1 MKTKPSRYK
10 IPHVFIF
17 LFGIILFCSV
27 LSYFVPS
34 GSFERTTRDYG
45 KMTQTVVTP
54 GSYEE
59 VPKHFSA
66 KAAVFGEEVEGKATP
81 ISLLGVFTAIPKG
94 LADSSVLV
102 FFVFIIGALFTLIHH
117 TGSINAVLFS
127 LIAKFKERPQWLF
140 FFVYLLVFSGSAFMG
155 IACETIPLIP
165 VFLFLSKRMGYDRV
179 FGVGLIVVPV
189 SLGWSTGVTNPFN
202 VQIAQIIAELP
213 IGSGIGLRLLLY
225 VVIAAV
231 GFYFLMRYGN
241 RVKRDHT
248 LGLLKNDRFDLDEF
262 GRFEETALSKRHI
275 LILTFFIAS
284 YAAILFAVQTIGW
297 GLIEMSACFIGIIL
311 IVTLISGMSGDESM
325 AALIKG
331 LTLMIIP
338 ALVVGVARGISVVL
352 QEGMI
357 IDTVLHHASA
367 ALMTLPQVLAAEGMF
382 FFQTILNFFIPSAS
396 GQALVS
402 MPLMTPLADILGISR
417 QTAVLAFILGDGL
430 SNIIIPTNGVLLAM
444 LGIARV
450 PFEKWFQFIL
460 PLFLVTTVVAIA
472 FIALAIT
479 IGY

>member
-1 MKTKPSRYK
+1 
-10 IPHVFIF
+10 
-17 LFGIILFCSV
+17 
-27 LSYFVPS
+27 
-34 GSFERTTRDYG
+34 
-45 KMTQTVVTP
+45 
-54 GSYEE
+54 
-59 VPKHFSA
+59 
-66 KAAVFGEEVEGKATP
+66 
-81 ISLLGVFTAIPKG
+81 
-94 LADSSVLV
+94 
-102 FFVFIIGALFTLIHH
+102 
-117 TGSINAVLFS
+117 
-127 LIAKFKERPQWLF
+127 
-140 FFVYLLVFSGSAFMG
+140 
-155 IACETIPLIP
+155 
-165 VFLFLSKRMGYDRV
+165 
-179 FGVGLIVVPV
+179 
-189 SLGWSTGVTNPFN
+189 
-202 VQIAQIIAELP
+202 
-213 IGSGIGLRLLLY
+213 
-225 VVIAAV
+225 
-231 GFYFLMRYGN
+231 
-241 RVKRDHT
+241 
-248 LGLLKNDRFDLDEF
+248 
-262 GRFEETALSKRHI
+262 
-275 LILTFFIAS
+275 
-284 YAAILFAVQTIGW
+284 
-297 GLIEMSACFIGIIL
+297 MSACFIGIIL

-325 AALIKG
+325 AVLIKG